1 MKKSLVAPTLLLML
15 SSCSTSSASQN
26 EQNKLGKAQ
35 DSCKEYVRAY
45 VEESNLDPF
54 AEDVVK
60 KLDIPQLN
68 LLDKNLNQRLNQ
80 IDDEYP
86 GLTDEDMTSS
96 DYMSSVIAKYGA
108 EALNQIREYAQ
119 MFKDIDMLIRDS
131 CDTLESNTLTSV
143 P

>member
-1 MKKSLVAPTLLLML
+1 
-15 SSCSTSSASQN
+15 
-26 EQNKLGKAQ
+26 
-35 DSCKEYVRAY
+35 
-45 VEESNLDPF
+45 
-54 AEDVVK
+54 
-60 KLDIPQLN
+60 

-108 EALNQIREYAQ
+108 EALNQMREYAQ

>member
-1 MKKSLVAPTLLLML
+1 MRKLLVLPTLLLVL
-15 SSCSTSSASQN
+15 SNCSTSSASQN
-26 EQNKLGKAQ
+26 EQIKLRKAQ

-45 VEESNLDPF
+45 VEEGNLDPF

-60 KLDIPQLN
+60 NLDIPQLN
-68 LLDKNLNQRLNQ
+68 LLEKNLNQRMNQ
-80 IDDEYP
+80 IDDDYP

-108 EALNQIREYAQ
+108 EAINQMREYAQ
-119 MFKDIDMLIRDS
+119 MFKDIDKLIRDS
-131 CDTLESNTLTSV
+131 CDTLDSSTLTSV